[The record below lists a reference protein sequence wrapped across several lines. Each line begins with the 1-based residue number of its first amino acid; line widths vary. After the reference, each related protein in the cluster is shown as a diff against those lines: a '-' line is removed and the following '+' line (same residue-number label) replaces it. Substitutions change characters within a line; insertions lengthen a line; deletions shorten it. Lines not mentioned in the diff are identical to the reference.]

1 MKQPINDPDAAQ
13 LLGAEPQQLAQWLA
27 IIGGD
32 MPGFDNADR
41 SALRRCA
48 QALAGAG
55 GADAARQIAA
65 HAIRTH
71 RNGAAW
77 HTTRPEVALL
87 AAVHHL
93 VQQS

>member
-1 MKQPINDPDAAQ
+1 MNQRSTDPEAAE
-13 LLGAEPQQLAQWLA
+13 LLSADPLQLAQWLA

-65 HAIRTH
+65 HAIRTN

-77 HTTRPEVALL
+77 HTARPEAALL

-93 VQQS
+93 VQRQ